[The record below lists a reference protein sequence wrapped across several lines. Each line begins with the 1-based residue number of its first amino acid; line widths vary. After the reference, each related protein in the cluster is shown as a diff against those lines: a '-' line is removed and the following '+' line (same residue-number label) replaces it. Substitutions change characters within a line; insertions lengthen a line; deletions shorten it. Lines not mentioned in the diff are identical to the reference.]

1 MRNAFANAFYD
12 LAKQDDR
19 IMLVVADITA
29 SAGVATF
36 MKEHPE
42 RFINVGVAEQAMI
55 SISAGLALRGMI
67 PFTYT
72 IAPFTIYRPFE
83 QVRVDC
89 CYHHLSVRLVGVG
102 AGVTYSTLGGTHHA
116 IEDLSVMG
124 GIPGLT
130 IYAPCDPAE
139 TAALTLASARVKG
152 PLYLR
157 LGKVGEPDLTKEAP
171 EPLVPGKIRTLN
183 SGRDLAIVTLGPI
196 ARLAFEVARGLKEGG
211 GVDPAIF
218 GIHCPKPLDRE
229 GLLEKVLRRFPRVLL
244 LEEHVPHG
252 GISSRVK
259 EVAAEAGTANRF
271 ATCTLRD
278 EFIHVYGSHDDV
290 LGAHGLDATSVLK
303 RAKDL

>member
-1 MRNAFANAFYD
+1 MRNAFANAFYE
-12 LAKQDDR
+12 LAKKDER

-89 CYHHLSVRLVGVG
+89 CYHHLPVRLVGVG

-116 IEDLSVMG
+116 LEDLSVMG

-139 TAALTLASARVKG
+139 TAALTLASAKVAG

-171 EPLVPGKIRTLN
+171 EPLVPGKIRALKP
-183 SGRDLAIVTLGPI
+183 GRDLAIVTLGPI

-211 GVDPAIF
+211 RADPAIF
-218 GIHCPKPLDRE
+218 GIHCPKPLDRA
-229 GLLEKVLRRFPRVLL
+229 GLLEKVLQRFPRILL

-259 EVAAEAGTANRF
+259 EVAAEEGTGNRF
-271 ATCTLRD
+271 ATCTLQD

-290 LGAHGLDATSVLK
+290 LRAHGLDVATIRKKAEAL
-303 RAKDL
+303 